1 MSARATSTISTVLVD
16 DEALALNELSFL
28 INDFPDIEVTG
39 TAQNGLEAVQLIE
52 KTEPDLVFLDVQ
64 MPGLDGLGVIRK
76 LQELEVV
83 PLPYFVFSTA
93 YDQYAVEAFRLEA
106 MDYLLKPIEKARL
119 GQTIERARRVIEER
133 WKATEPTVQ
142 ATPAAPQTT
151 PIRSKILIRHGAR
164 NLILDASD
172 IIYVSIEDGVITVVT
187 NEIEGT
193 SSYRTIEEMQ
203 SDLDP
208 ELFWRVHRSYLV
220 NINHIREVVPWF
232 KSSFQVKMD
241 DKRGSLIPVS
251 RVQTK
256 KLRALLK
263 L

>member
-1 MSARATSTISTVLVD
+1 MSARATSAISTVLVD
-16 DEALALNELSFL
+16 DEALALNELTFL

-76 LQELEVV
+76 LQEMEI
-83 PLPYFVFSTA
+83 PLPYFVLATA

-106 MDYLLKPIEKARL
+106 MDYLLKPIEKVRL
-119 GQTIERARRVIEER
+119 GHTIDRARRVIEER
-133 WKATEPTVQ
+133 WKAMEPSVS
-142 ATPAAPQTT
+142 AAPGTPRTT
-151 PIRSKILIRHGAR
+151 PIRSKILVRHGAR

-203 SDLDP
+203 SDLDA
-208 ELFWRVHRSYLV
+208 ELFWRVHRSYLI